1 MMEQSL
7 LYIGHGNTIAQSVGG
22 PNIGV
27 IFLVGML
34 IFGITF
40 FVAACYLEVRLSKAE
55 EWWKGL
61 IPMAVLLVFGAL
73 SSPLGIVLLVIY
85 GVNRYKIKKKND
97 EIKQMKIKDL

>member
-1 MMEQSL
+1 MEAFHHFQSMTTVFM
-7 LYIGHGNTIAQSVGG
+7 ICFVIFTIA
-22 PNIGV
+22 
-27 IFLVGML
+27 
-34 IFGITF
+34 F

-61 IPMAVLLVFGAL
+61 IPMAVLLVLGAL

>member
-1 MMEQSL
+1 MEAFQNFRL
-7 LYIGHGNTIAQSVGG
+7 NVTLFSVG
-22 PNIGV
+22 I
-27 IFLVGML
+27 L
-34 IFGITF
+34 IFWIAVFGIF
-40 FVAACYLEVRLSKAE
+40 CYLEVRLSKAE

-85 GVNRYKIKKKND
+85 SVNRYKIKKKND